1 MGASHPV
8 IARGRGFGQSSPA
21 MGLIDS
27 HTHLDRFARNG
38 ELDAV
43 LARAA
48 AAGVE
53 AMIAV
58 GTEPEDWDG
67 YRELAAAH
75 PGVVHYT
82 VGVHPCSVD
91 ERWRD
96 AVDQLTRRRER
107 GGPAPVA
114 IGETGL
120 DRFHLPKNDA
130 AAAERLFVW
139 QQESFRAHIELARAW
154 GLPLVVHSR
163 GAGPECV
170 ALIDASGFD
179 WSRVVFHCFVDGP
192 GEIAELNRRGGRGSF
207 TGIATY
213 KSAEN
218 VRQAALAQGLDKL
231 MVETDAPYLT
241 PDPLPRKSPNEP
253 AFVAHTAAR
262 LAAVF
267 GVSVTE
273 IAARS
278 TANARAFFNL

>member
-1 MGASHPV
+1 
-8 IARGRGFGQSSPA
+8 

-53 AMIAV
+53 AMIAI
-58 GTEPEDWDG
+58 GTEPDDWG
-67 YRELAAAH
+67 LYRELSAAH
-75 PGVVHYT
+75 AGVVFYT
-82 VGVHPCSVD
+82 VGLHPCSVD
-91 ERWRD
+91 ENWRAAFDGLKSWRD
-96 AVDQLTRRRER
+96 R
-107 GGPAPVA
+107 GPAPVA

-120 DRFHLPKNDA
+120 DRFHLPKHDV
-130 AAAERLFVW
+130 AAAERLFAW
-139 QQESFRAHIELARAW
+139 QQESFRAHLALAREW
-154 GLPLVVHSR
+154 SLPLVVHSR
-163 GAGPECV
+163 GAGPECI
-170 ALIDASGFD
+170 ALIDESGFD
-179 WSRVVFHCFVDGP
+179 WRQVVFHCFVDGP
-192 GEIAELNRRGGRGSF
+192 AEIAELNRRGGRGSF

-267 GVSVTE
+267 AVSPEE

-278 TANARAFFNL
+278 TANARGFFSL